1 MEILRTHQIASAV
14 IDIIDESKEYTYLVS
29 PYIDLWP
36 LLGRTLER
44 AAQQKKRLIFIVR
57 FEDGKTM
64 PMRSLHETYGFEV
77 VFLDHLHAK
86 LYCNER
92 CALVSSMNL
101 YDGSQKRNFEL
112 GVLIEDSWQ
121 VRALFREFIMAE
133 LLAVSPRLHLKGYFH
148 DEDRAMAREMR
159 TYESQLKQ
167 MGYCVTCGMKM
178 ELDRGDERSS
188 PKIVRCKTCYCKDPS
203 FGNSCAVQ
211 IVHCHVCGAEHRS
224 SLNDPVHG
232 QCQEFLFRYNRW
244 VAFGRRGDNRS
255 V

>member
-14 IDIIDESKEYTYLVS
+14 IDMIDESKEYTYLVS

-36 LLGRTLER
+36 LLERTLER
-44 AAQQKKRLIFIVR
+44 AAQQKKRLTFVVR
-57 FEDGKTM
+57 FEDGKTR
-64 PMRSLHETYGFEV
+64 PMKSLHETYGFEV
-77 VFLDHLHAK
+77 VFLEHLHAK

-92 CALVSSMNL
+92 RALVSSMNL

-112 GVLIEDSWQ
+112 GVLIDDSRQ
-121 VRALFREFIMAE
+121 VRALFREFVLDE

-148 DEDRAMAREMR
+148 NDDRAMAEEMR
-159 TYESQLKQ
+159 SYESQLKQ

-188 PKIVRCKTCYCKDPS
+188 PKIVRCATCYWKDPS
-203 FGNSCAVQ
+203 CANSYAVP
-211 IVHCHVCGAEHRS
+211 IAHCHICGAEHRS
-224 SLNDPVHG
+224 SLNNPVHSN
-232 QCQEFLFRYNRW
+232 CKEMLCRYNKW
-244 VAFGRRGDNRS
+244 VAFGRKGENRS